1 MFKKFDMLIGKTI
14 TKIESV
20 YDCYSDN
27 RKNGVERDAKSIIF
41 TMDDGTVLEM
51 SHSQIGC
58 EDVSVEDIIGD
69 IQCLIG
75 SPLTQAETVYQE
87 EWENYSAWTFCKF
100 ATVKGY
106 VTIRWYGECEGY
118 YSVDV
123 SYRYYDENRNTLF
136 EWNPY
141 IEDNKLRFGS
151 DEG

>member
-41 TMDDGTVLEM
+41 TMDDGAVLEM
-51 SHSQIGC
+51 SHNQFGG

-87 EWENYSAWTFCKF
+87 EWENYSAWTFYKF
-100 ATVKGY
+100 ATAKGY
-106 VTIRWYGECEGY
+106 VTIRWYGESNGCYSCEVMTEYTNPNDDILFKYELNPWG
-118 YSVDV
+118 
-123 SYRYYDENRNTLF
+123 DEV
-136 EWNPY
+136 
-141 IEDNKLRFGS
+141 
-151 DEG
+151 